1 MNKEKGIVD
10 YIWVVIQVGPRREL
24 DYERD
29 LKTRHWD
36 VRQPNVHFVS
46 YQKSR
51 LDDELICAKQARED
65 ENVRREQRQP
75 ATPM

>member
-36 VRQPNVHFVS
+36 VRQVRAQVPSFLLDLPYLGFVIFQPNVHFVS

-51 LDDELICAKQARED
+51 
-65 ENVRREQRQP
+65 
-75 ATPM
+75 